1 MGSEKIK
8 STMCTHS
15 DRRNHEE
22 YSYLVNAV
30 DKVSGE
36 KLAVEVAT
44 TDYGIAVVDAYLYLR
59 TRSQI
64 VTITEVTCCSFEKT
78 ETIGVLTNYLLQNHL
93 CEENKYLVAC
103 FCSSCDE
110 SETNED
116 LDSAIER
123 LYKSEE
129 SSNTAAF
136 TCEKLI
142 NDYNDPGQIKSKNG
156 HIWGSY
162 YFTESTGMMYEE
174 LRAFRKME
182 ESTDPDFLWYW
193 TFAFTLWGEYDCYF
207 PALLYC
213 KICNGSLNK
222 YVYSEQIFYQ
232 KIYKPKL

>member
-1 MGSEKIK
+1 MVPSIRV
-8 STMCTHS
+8 CTHCTF
-15 DRRNHEE
+15 N
-22 YSYLVNAV
+22 L
-30 DKVSGE
+30 
-36 KLAVEVAT
+36 LT
-44 TDYGIAVVDAYLYLR
+44 THYCTDL
-59 TRSQI
+59 S
-64 VTITEVTCCSFEKT
+64 
-78 ETIGVLTNYLLQNHL
+78 HL

-142 NDYNDPGQIKSKNG
+142 NDYNDPGQIKSRNG

-174 LRAFRKME
+174 LRAFRKIHKKRTSDMQIW
-182 ESTDPDFLWYW
+182 SPQTISSLFLLSCWKRMLTMNSSY
-193 TFAFTLWGEYDCYF
+193 TFSIILLPPFEIF
-207 PALLYC
+207 SALLD
-213 KICNGSLNK
+213 IA
-222 YVYSEQIFYQ
+222 I
-232 KIYKPKL
+232 